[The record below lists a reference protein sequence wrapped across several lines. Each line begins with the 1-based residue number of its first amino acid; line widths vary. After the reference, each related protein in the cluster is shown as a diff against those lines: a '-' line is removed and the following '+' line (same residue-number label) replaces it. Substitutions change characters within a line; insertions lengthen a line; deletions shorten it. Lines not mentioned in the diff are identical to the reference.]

1 MKCCC
6 LWTLYF
12 SHHIINIHS
21 NHFYK
26 YLCTTRLLVY
36 PVWRQNL
43 NCTLPGTRFKGGR
56 ELWSRFF
63 GGFSRLMHHMCDH
76 ISESELNPNDDMF
89 PHPTSRIVTKLIK
102 SLQKWENWKEDEM
115 IGSCS
120 GTSLDGLR
128 QFGGKNYYFSWLDNA
143 RPEVNKSSS
152 ILSSLSSS
160 SKSSSF

>member
-63 GGFSRLMHHMCDH
+63 GGFSRLMHHMCDN
-76 ISESELNPNDDMF
+76 IGDSELNPNDDMF
-89 PHPTSRIVTKLIK
+89 PHPTSRIVTKMIK
-102 SLQKWENWKEDEM
+102 SLQKWENWKGDEM
-115 IGSCS
+115 IVIM
-120 GTSLDGLR
+120 LR
-128 QFGGKNYYFSWLDNA
+128 
-143 RPEVNKSSS
+143 NKSGRTSAVWRQKLLLQLVGQRQTGGEQV
-152 ILSSLSSS
+152 IID
-160 SKSSSF
+160 FVITVIIV